1 MVAKD
6 AARNALIVAQE
17 SAHPL
22 LMSQRIR
29 TRPFHWIRQP
39 AALPSRLTARIRH
52 RQSLQAC
59 SITSIDG
66 DAVAF
71 HFELPQRAAVPGQY
85 LVLYD
90 GEECLGSG
98 EIAV

>member
-1 MVAKD
+1 VVAKD
-6 AARNALIVAQE
+6 AGRNVLVVAQD

-22 LMSQRIR
+22 LMTTRIL

-39 AALPSRLTARIRH
+39 SDFPPALTARIRH
-52 RQSLQAC
+52 RQALQAC
-59 SITSIDG
+59 SVTAIDG
-66 DAVAF
+66 DAVEFAF
-71 HFELPQRAAVPGQY
+71 ETPQRAAVPGQY